1 MRYTRAPWVARRD
14 LTNPNWT
21 LASEKP
27 TPSLSDIQN
36 NTRPVADAVKQAVA
50 PANPILAGKS

>member
-1 MRYTRAPWVARRD
+1 MRYTTAPSVARRD

-27 TPSLSDIQN
+27 APSLTDIQK
-36 NTRPVADAVKQAVA
+36 NTMPVADAVKQTVA